1 MKDFEGVLALQVESI
16 IANLCHLQEER
27 SGRMLRQ
34 AESQAQ
40 ELRRAARRKL
50 YSQGRE
56 AVRDERRRR
65 EKALQMAEHRIR
77 AEAGQRMQVLYA
89 DLLRDGWPAL
99 VDGLR
104 RRWSDPPARAS
115 WCDMVTER
123 ALGAFGPS
131 KWTIEH
137 PSDWTDADREL
148 VEQSLASHGVPPP
161 AFQLDESTT
170 AGLRVR
176 HGTACLDGT
185 IDGLLAERAR
195 VEARLLAAWERATPP
210 PGAGRDD

>member
-16 IANLCHLQEER
+16 ISNLRHLQEER

-89 DLLRDGWPAL
+89 GLLRDGWPAL
-99 VDGLR
+99 VDALEQ
-104 RRWSDPPARAS
+104 RWSDPRARAS
-115 WCDMVTER
+115 WCDMVTEA
-123 ALGAFGPS
+123 ALCVFGPS
-131 KWTIEH
+131 TWTIEH
-137 PSDWTDADREL
+137 PPDWTDTDRERL
-148 VEQSLASHGVPPP
+148 ERSLKSHGVPLPQ
-161 AFQLDESTT
+161 FQLDESTN

-176 HGTACLDGT
+176 HDTACLDGT

-195 VEARLLAAWERATPP
+195 VEARLLAAWEQATPP
-210 PGAGRDD
+210 PGVGQDD